1 MEKKSIPK
9 TNQQLVT
16 ENEELRSRLVEAEET
31 LHAILNGEV
40 DAIVVTGKEREQ
52 IYSISSAETPYRTFI
67 EEMNEGAVT
76 LSKDGTIIFCNQRFA
91 EFVNEP
97 IERIIGAKLTSFIAS
112 SDRAKFNSKFAHLS
126 RKKNDIQ
133 VVSLINSLY
142 LKLTFRHLPSYL
154 NGDSCILIATDIT
167 EIKKKENEL
176 IESHRLLKQN
186 FDQIRELRID
196 LINTKIDSEAAIKN
210 LVNSNKKL
218 IKLISKQKLV
228 ETEMKQELKGNRK
241 KIPSKGKS

>member
-1 MEKKSIPK
+1 MVKKSMPK
-9 TNQQLVT
+9 TDHQLIT

-40 DAIVVTGKEREQ
+40 DAIVVTGQEREQ
-52 IYSISSAETPYRTFI
+52 IYSISSAETPYRTFF

-76 LSKDGTIIFCNQRFA
+76 LSKDGVIIFCNRRFA

-97 IERIIGAKLTSFIAS
+97 IERLIGTQLSRFIAS
-112 SDRAKFNSKFAHLS
+112 GDRSKFNSKFNLLA
-126 RKKNDIQ
+126 RKKNDTQ

-142 LKLTFRHLPSYL
+142 IKLTFRHLPSYL
-154 NGDSCILIATDIT
+154 NGDSCILIATDIS
-167 EIKKKENEL
+167 EMKKKENEL

-186 FDQIRELRID
+186 LAQIKDLRID
-196 LINTKIDSEAAIKN
+196 LINAKIDSETAISN
-210 LVNSNKKL
+210 LMKSNKKL

-228 ETEMKQELKGNRK
+228 EAEMKQELKVERK
-241 KIPSKGKS
+241 KLPTKKKS